1 LSSSD
6 NPQTDPQLQP
16 PLAAQSQPPGPDAP
30 DGFPLTPYATD
41 PSGIPS
47 PTSTI
52 TPPPPPENPVF
63 SGWDVLLIFLII
75 VLTIVVA
82 ETITLVVAKVFVYPG
97 LSLQELTQK
106 PALGLLGE
114 VASYVVVAIYMVML
128 VEGKYH
134 VRFLSAIG
142 WNWRRGATLKLLGL
156 GVLTVALDILGSRV
170 LPMPKTTPFDQFF
183 QRPQDAYLLAAFAL
197 TAGPLMEELFFRG
210 FLYPVLARRMGVA
223 SAVVLTA
230 LPFGLIH
237 YLQYKSWAAVLV
249 IALVG
254 VVLTLVRVVTKS
266 VAASFLVHVGY
277 NTTLMAL
284 TAIATDGFR
293 HMEKAVAVPVCLI
306 LPRLPF

>member
-1 LSSSD
+1 MAAE
-6 NPQTDPQLQP
+6 PHP
-16 PLAAQSQPPGPDAP
+16 PAPAVPDSFSP
-30 DGFPLTPYATD
+30 TPYAAD
-41 PSGIPS
+41 PGGMPIPAS
-47 PTSTI
+47 SI
-52 TPPPPPENPVF
+52 TPPPPLENAVF
-63 SGWDVLLIFLII
+63 SGWDVLLIAL
-75 VLTIVVA
+75 LTLLSLVVA
-82 ETITLVVAKVFVYPG
+82 ESLTLVVAKVFVYPR
-97 LSLQELTQK
+97 LSLPDLAQK

-114 VASYVVVAIYMVML
+114 VAAYVVVAIYMVML
-128 VEGKYH
+128 VGGKYH

-156 GVLTVALDILGSRV
+156 GVLTVALDILASRV

-284 TAIATDGFR
+284 TAVATDGFR
-293 HMEKAVAVPVCLI
+293 HMDKAVAVPAWLS
-306 LPRLPF
+306 LPHLPF